1 MAGRLPGLCFG
12 KRGEAGTR
20 DRKGYTEQP
29 SWDGVATHV
38 INTSSFW
45 CWVLISKQVGVE
57 GSGDGDNVLEG
68 LERDEFTR
76 KSHHARPR
84 PVSDLVINRGGPA
97 ERTSTFPQH
106 EVDPQVGYC
115 QGLPFLVAVL
125 LLNVCG
131 PMLAESL
138 IYSPAIDAG

>member
-1 MAGRLPGLCFG
+1 MAGRLPGLRFG

-57 GSGDGDNVLEG
+57 GSGDGGNVLEG

-106 EVDPQVGYC
+106 EVFTDGHGIGQENLFNVLKAYSMCVAPYC
-115 QGLPFLVAVL
+115 VVQL
-125 LLNVCG
+125 LH
-131 PMLAESL
+131 L
-138 IYSPAIDAG
+138 IRKI